1 MEKESFIKRLSK
13 NKTAQLVTGTVFVLL
28 VILGTA
34 YWKINSSR
42 VYIDKSDVQA
52 PQINLAPTA
61 AGIVQHI
68 LVNVGDRVDANTVV
82 AQVGNELLKTQTA
95 GIIVSTNNSIGT
107 LAAPG
112 QTIVS
117 MIDPSRLRVIGHV
130 DEDKGLSDIHIG
142 EPAVFTIDAFGSKQF
157 NGVVDEVSSTARS
170 TDVVFSISDKRPT
183 QVFDVKIRFDQS
195 LYPDIKNGMSA
206 RLWIYKQ

>member
-13 NKTAQLVTGTVFVLL
+13 NKTAQLVTGIVFVLL

-68 LVNVGDRVDANTVV
+68 LVNVGDHVDANTVV

-183 QVFDVKIRFDQS
+183 QVFDVKIRFDQN